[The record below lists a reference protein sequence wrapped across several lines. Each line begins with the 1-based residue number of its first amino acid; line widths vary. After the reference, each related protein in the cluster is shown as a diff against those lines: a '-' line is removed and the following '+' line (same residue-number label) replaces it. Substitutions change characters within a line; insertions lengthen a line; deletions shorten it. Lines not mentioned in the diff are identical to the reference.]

1 MVDLEIEIEEVQLD
15 EEAHL
20 LNSKSALENVR
31 CTRENVKV
39 LESFGHVLT
48 FH

>member
-15 EEAHL
+15 EANL
-20 LNSKSALENVR
+20 LNSKSALENVH
-31 CTRENVKV
+31 CTRGNVKV

>member
-15 EEAHL
+15 EAHL
-20 LNSKSALENVR
+20 LNSKSALENVH

-39 LESFGHVLT
+39 LESIGHVLT

>member
-15 EEAHL
+15 EAHL
-20 LNSKSALENVR
+20 LNSKNALKNVH

-39 LESFGHVLT
+39 LESIGHVLT